1 MPILERKIAH
11 KMTTLCS
18 HITYPEFFLPL
29 HKHAEYELMI
39 FTHGS
44 GKQFV
49 GEGVAP
55 YAEGDVALI
64 GSNVPHLHLCKSR
77 MKSGGNAGKDNSE
90 KIEIEESGNIKLE
103 ELGHG
108 LENGLAPE
116 LEDRLYS
123 SGEAIQFSPQLF
135 PSSLLNLPDY
145 AHISE
150 LLSKSQ
156 YGIRFYDEGLYD
168 ELLEMMK
175 AFDSSTHTSRLIILL
190 QILDRLHHCKK
201 TQLLSPT
208 AYSNANRQPEL
219 EEPIGRIYTYLYNN
233 FREKVVL
240 KDVADFVGQN
250 PTSLCRYFKKSTDK
264 SIFQVLAEIRIEYAC
279 KLLANSDLTITEVAF
294 SSGYNTPTLFFEQ
307 FQKIIHLTP
316 AEYRRE
322 INGTSK

>member
-18 HITYPEFFLPL
+18 HITYPEIVLPL
-29 HKHAEYELMI
+29 HKYAEYELML

-44 GKQFV
+44 RKQFV

-77 MKSGGNAGKDNSE
+77 MKSGGNVGK
-90 KIEIEESGNIKLE
+90 E
-103 ELGHG
+103 ELGNVEG
-108 LENGLAPE
+108 KNPGNVEERE
-116 LEDRLYS
+116 LEPGLVTEQEDKFYS
-123 SGEAIQFSPQLF
+123 SGEAIQFSPDLF

-201 TQLLSPT
+201 TQLLSST
-208 AYSNANRQPEL
+208 AYNNANRQPEL

-240 KDVADFVGQN
+240 KDVADFVAQN

-294 SSGYNTPTLFFEQ
+294 SSGQYLFLIPFSLCP
-307 FQKIIHLTP
+307 FLSPPIP
-316 AEYRRE
+316 
-322 INGTSK
+322 

>member
-1 MPILERKIAH
+1 
-11 KMTTLCS
+11 
-18 HITYPEFFLPL
+18 
-29 HKHAEYELMI
+29 
-39 FTHGS
+39 
-44 GKQFV
+44 
-49 GEGVAP
+49 
-55 YAEGDVALI
+55 
-64 GSNVPHLHLCKSR
+64 
-77 MKSGGNAGKDNSE
+77 
-90 KIEIEESGNIKLE
+90 
-103 ELGHG
+103 
-108 LENGLAPE
+108 
-116 LEDRLYS
+116 
-123 SGEAIQFSPQLF
+123 
-135 PSSLLNLPDY
+135 
-145 AHISE
+145 
-150 LLSKSQ
+150 
-156 YGIRFYDEGLYD
+156 
-168 ELLEMMK
+168 MK

-294 SSGYNTPTLFFEQ
+294 SAGYNTPTLFFEQ

-322 INGTSK
+322 INGTAKRWPKLQRYSMILQTYRTLLCEKVSNFAPSKE